1 MPNDPYSHLVL
12 SIEKGRSHEDR
23 SGFYVFSSKDLL
35 GQKALFAAHAEKV
48 AEEIRQLQ
56 IRQRYLSG
64 KVADFDARMKGDLE
78 LAEQIAQ
85 ENQEIAKELK

>member
-1 MPNDPYSHLVL
+1 
-12 SIEKGRSHEDR
+12 
-23 SGFYVFSSKDLL
+23 VFTAAGTGDE
-35 GQKALFAAHAEKV
+35 GAAAEQKALFAAHAETV

-64 KVADFDARMKGDLE
+64 KVAYWDARMKGDLQR
-78 LAEQIAQ
+78 AEQIAQ